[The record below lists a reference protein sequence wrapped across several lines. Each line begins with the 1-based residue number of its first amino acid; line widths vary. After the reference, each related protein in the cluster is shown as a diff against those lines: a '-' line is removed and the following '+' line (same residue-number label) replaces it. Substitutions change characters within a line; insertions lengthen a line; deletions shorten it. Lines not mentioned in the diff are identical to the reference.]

1 MSVADVANG
10 LVDLCR
16 QGQSTEAIDKYYSDD
31 IVSIEPVGSPE
42 MPARQEGIAAIKGK
56 NQWWIE
62 NHEVHEMSIDGPF
75 VGEDGFAARFH
86 IDVTQKFSGQRM
98 QMTEMALYTVKGD
111 KITQEEFYYNMPGQ

>member
-10 LVDLCR
+10 LVGLCR
-16 QGQSTEAIDKYYSDD
+16 QGQSTEAIEKYYSDD

-56 NQWWIE
+56 NQWWME
-62 NHEVHEMSIDGPF
+62 NHEVHKMEIDGPF
-75 VGEDGFAARFH
+75 VGEGAFAARFF

-98 QMTEMALYTVKGD
+98 QMTEMALYTVKDD